1 MMSEIILKKFKK
13 REPILLEEIKKT
25 FKKEK
30 DNTINQYI
38 SVLNKFNI
46 IKKFCDG
53 IYYIP
58 EDDKRFKNLE
68 PSILE
73 AMEKKYLRNYSG
85 FRTGAGLMNR
95 YGFTNQV
102 SEYYEIISSKVS
114 KNTRNRKVLKG
125 NVIVSA
131 PKFNLNK
138 ENYYYLIYAEILK
151 NIKYSDLKKEEN
163 VYKLKKLINE
173 FNLNQKKIKKIL
185 SYFKGNRLKYMH
197 NLYEE
202 VENYEIT

>member
-1 MMSEIILKKFKK
+1 MSEIILKNFKK
-13 REPILLEEIKKT
+13 REPILIEELRNLLKQ
-25 FKKEK
+25 EK

-38 SVLNKFNI
+38 SKLNTFNI

-58 EDDKRFKNLE
+58 EENKRFKDLE

-85 FRTGAGLMNR
+85 FRTGAGLMNK
-95 YGFTNQV
+95 YGFTSQV

-114 KNTRNRKVLKG
+114 DNTRNRRVLKG
-125 NVIVSA
+125 KVIVSA
-131 PKFNLNK
+131 PKLNLDK

-163 VYKLKKLINE
+163 TYKLKELINE
-173 FNLNQKKIKKIL
+173 FNLNQKKIKKVL
-185 SYFKGNRLKYMH
+185 SYYKGNRLKYIH
-197 NLYEE
+197 DLYEE
-202 VENYEIT
+202 VENYEYK

>member
-1 MMSEIILKKFKK
+1 MSEIILKNFKK
-13 REPILLEEIKKT
+13 REPILIEELRNLLKQ
-25 FKKEK
+25 EK

-38 SVLNKFNI
+38 SNLNKFNI

-58 EDDKRFKNLE
+58 EDNKRFKELE

-85 FRTGAGLMNR
+85 FRTGAGLMNK
-95 YGFTNQV
+95 YGFTTQV
-102 SEYYEIISSKVS
+102 SEYYEIISSNVS
-114 KNTRNRKVLKG
+114 ENTRNRKVLKG
-125 NVIVSA
+125 KVIVSA
-131 PKFNLNK
+131 PKANLNK

-163 VYKLKKLINE
+163 TYKLKELINE
-173 FNLNQKKIKKIL
+173 FNLNQKKIKKVL
-185 SYFKGNRLKYMH
+185 SYYKGNRLKYIH
-197 NLYEE
+197 DLYEE
-202 VENYEIT
+202 VENHEIT

>member
-1 MMSEIILKKFKK
+1 MSEIILKNFKK
-13 REPILLEEIKKT
+13 REPILIEEIKEL

-30 DNTINQYI
+30 ENTINQYI
-38 SVLNKFNI
+38 SALNKFNI

-58 EDDKRFKNLE
+58 EDNKRFKDLE

-85 FRTGAGLMNR
+85 FRTGAGLMNK
-95 YGFTNQV
+95 YGFTTQV
-102 SEYYEIISSKVS
+102 SEYYEIISSNVS
-114 KNTRNRKVLKG
+114 ENTRNRKVLKG
-125 NVIVSA
+125 KVIVSA
-131 PKFNLNK
+131 AKINLNK
-138 ENYYYLIYAEILK
+138 ENYYYLIYAEILR

-163 VYKLKKLINE
+163 LYKLKELINE
-173 FNLNQKKIKKIL
+173 FNLKQNKIKKML
-185 SYFKGNRLKYMH
+185 SYYKGNRLKYIH
-197 NLYEE
+197 DLYGE